1 MYIKPTNRFFMT
13 KGEQT
18 KNRIL
23 ERSAALFNRFGYN
36 ATSFGDIMADTGLE
50 KGGIY
55 NHFASKEALML
66 EAFEYAAQRL
76 NQRYQHAL
84 EGKSAAVERL
94 TAVLAVFEATITDP
108 PMRGGCPLLNAA
120 TESDDALPAL
130 RARVRRAINGW
141 LTVIVGVVERGQLDG
156 QLRRDVDAA
165 STASVIFS
173 ALEGAVMLSR
183 LYRDPTHI
191 HSVVAFLKVYLLSLK
206 QTDRF

>member
-1 MYIKPTNRFFMT
+1 MT

-23 ERSAALFNRFGYN
+23 ERSAALFNRFGYT
-36 ATSFGDIMADTGLE
+36 ATSFGDIMAETGLK

-66 EAFEYAAQRL
+66 EAFEYAVERL
-76 NQRYQHAL
+76 NQRYRTAL
-84 EGKSAAVERL
+84 EGESDAVGRL
-94 TAVLAVFEATITDP
+94 NAVLAVFEATITDP

-120 TESDDALPAL
+120 TESDDALPVL
-130 RARVRRAINGW
+130 RSRVRRAINGW
-141 LTVIVGVVERGQLDG
+141 LTVIVGIVERGQLDG
-156 QLRRDVDAA
+156 QLRRDVNAV

-183 LYRDPTHI
+183 LYRDPAHI
-191 HSVVAFLKVYLLSLK
+191 RNVVAFLRVYLHSLK
-206 QTDRF
+206 QTDQS

>member
-1 MYIKPTNRFFMT
+1 MT

-18 KNRIL
+18 KNHIL

-36 ATSFGDIMADTGLE
+36 ATSFGDIMTDTGLE

-66 EAFEYAAQRL
+66 EAFEYAVERL
-76 NQRYQHAL
+76 NRRYTAAL
-84 EGKSAAVERL
+84 EGQSDALERL
-94 TAVLAVFEATITDP
+94 NAVLAVFEATITDP
-108 PMRGGCPLLNAA
+108 PLRGGCPLLNAA
-120 TESDDALPAL
+120 TESDDGLPAL

-141 LTVIVGVVERGQLDG
+141 LTVIVGIVERGQLDG
-156 QLRRDVDAA
+156 QLRRDVEAA

-183 LYRDPTHI
+183 LYRDPAHI
-191 HSVVAFLKVYLLSLK
+191 RNVVAFLRIYLQSLK
-206 QTDRF
+206 KTVQS

>member
-1 MYIKPTNRFFMT
+1 MT

-18 KNRIL
+18 KNHIL

-36 ATSFGDIMADTGLE
+36 ATSVGDIMADTGLE

-55 NHFASKEALML
+55 NHFANKEALML
-66 EAFEYAAQRL
+66 EAFEYAVERL
-76 NQRYQHAL
+76 NRRYRAAL
-84 EGKSAAVERL
+84 EGERDAVGRL
-94 TAVLAVFEATITDP
+94 NAVLAVFEATITDP

-130 RARVRRAINGW
+130 RGHVRRAINGW
-141 LTVIVGVVERGQLDG
+141 LTVIVGIVERGQLDG
-156 QLRRDVDAA
+156 QLRRDVDAS

-183 LYRDPTHI
+183 LYRDPAHI
-191 HSVVAFLKVYLLSLK
+191 RSVVAFLKIYLQGLK
-206 QTDRF
+206 QTD

>member
-1 MYIKPTNRFFMT
+1 MT

-18 KNRIL
+18 KDHIL

-66 EAFEYAAQRL
+66 EAFEYAVERL
-76 NQRYQHAL
+76 NRRYRAAL
-84 EGKSAAVERL
+84 EGERDAMGRL
-94 TAVLAVFEATITDP
+94 NAVLAVFEATITDP

-130 RARVRRAINGW
+130 RGRVRRAINGW
-141 LTVIVGVVERGQLDG
+141 LTVIVGIVERGQLDG
-156 QLRRDVDAA
+156 QLRRDADAS

-183 LYRDPTHI
+183 LYRDPAHI
-191 HSVVAFLKVYLLSLK
+191 RNVVAFLKVYLQTLK
-206 QTDRF
+206 QTDQS

>member
-1 MYIKPTNRFFMT
+1 MT

-18 KNRIL
+18 KDHIL

-55 NHFASKEALML
+55 NHFANKEALML
-66 EAFEYAAQRL
+66 EAFEYAVERL
-76 NQRYQHAL
+76 NRRYQHAL
-84 EGKSAAVERL
+84 EGKSDAVERL
-94 TAVLAVFEATITDP
+94 SAVLAVFEATITDP
-108 PMRGGCPLLNAA
+108 PLRGGCPLLNAA

-130 RARVRRAINGW
+130 RSHVRRAVNGW
-141 LTVIVGVVERGQLDG
+141 LTVIVGIVERGQLDG
-156 QLRRDVDAA
+156 QLRSDVNAA

-183 LYRDPTHI
+183 LYRDPSHI
-191 HSVVAFLKVYLLSLK
+191 RNVVVFLKVYLRTLK
-206 QTDRF
+206 QTDRS

>member
-1 MYIKPTNRFFMT
+1 MT

-18 KNRIL
+18 KDRIL
-23 ERSAALFNRFGYN
+23 NSSAALFNRFGYS

-55 NHFASKEALML
+55 NHFANKEALML
-66 EAFEYAAQRL
+66 EAFEYAISRL
-76 NQRYQHAL
+76 NQRYSAAL
-84 EGKSAAVERL
+84 EGRSDAVERL
-94 TAVLAVFEATITDP
+94 NAVLAVFEATITDP
-108 PMRGGCPLLNAA
+108 PIRGGCPLLNAA

-141 LTVIVGVVERGQLDG
+141 LTTIVGIIERGQIDG
-156 QLRRDVDAA
+156 QLQLTVDAS

-191 HSVVAFLKVYLLSLK
+191 RNVVAFLKLHLQSLK
-206 QTDRF
+206 ETAQS

>member
-1 MYIKPTNRFFMT
+1 MT

-18 KNRIL
+18 KDHIL
-23 ERSAALFNRFGYN
+23 ERSAALFNRFGYS

-55 NHFASKEALML
+55 NHFASKEALIL
-66 EAFEYAAQRL
+66 GAFEYAVKRL
-76 NQRYQHAL
+76 NRRYSAAL
-84 EGKSAAVERL
+84 EGERDAVGRL
-94 TAVLAVFEATITDP
+94 NAVLAVFEATITDP

-130 RARVRRAINGW
+130 RGRVRRAINGW
-141 LTVIVGVVERGQLDG
+141 LTVIVGIVERGQLDN
-156 QLRRDVDAA
+156 QLRRDVDAS

-183 LYRDPTHI
+183 LYRDPAHI
-191 HSVVAFLKVYLLSLK
+191 HNVVIFLKTYLQSLK
-206 QTDRF
+206 QTD

>member
-1 MYIKPTNRFFMT
+1 MT

-18 KNRIL
+18 KDHIL

-55 NHFASKEALML
+55 NHFANKEALML
-66 EAFEYAAQRL
+66 EAFEYAVERL
-76 NQRYQHAL
+76 NRRYRTAL
-84 EGKSAAVERL
+84 EGERDAVGRL
-94 TAVLAVFEATITDP
+94 NAVLAVFEATITDP
-108 PMRGGCPLLNAA
+108 PIRGGCPLLNAA

-130 RARVRRAINGW
+130 RNRVRRAINGW
-141 LTVIVGVVERGQLDG
+141 LTTIVGIVERGQLDG
-156 QLRRDVDAA
+156 QLRRDVNAT

-183 LYRDPTHI
+183 LYRDPAHI
-191 HSVVAFLKVYLLSLK
+191 QHVIAFLRIYLQGLK
-206 QTDRF
+206 QTDQS